1 MAYQT
6 GQREILYDFFNEH
19 PHQQFSAKEIAQA
32 LSEESISV
40 SAIYRNL
47 AAMSED
53 GTLRCFVKP
62 GSREKQ
68 YQFVNS
74 SACKDCIHLSCIR
87 CGKIF
92 HMSKNT
98 MDLLLGNLTLTEGF
112 QLSKSQTIMYGTCK
126 KCTD

>member
-1 MAYQT
+1 MTYQT
-6 GQREILYDFFNEH
+6 GQREILYDFFNKH

-32 LSEESISV
+32 LSEKHISV

-53 GTLRCFVKP
+53 GTLRCSVKS

-68 YQFVNS
+68 YQFVSN
-74 SACKDCIHLSCIR
+74 SACKDCIHLTCIR

-92 HMSKNT
+92 HMSRHT
-98 MDLLLGNLTLTEGF
+98 MQTLLSNLTQIEGF
-112 QLSKSQTIMYGTCK
+112 QLSKPQTILYGTCRQ
-126 KCTD
+126 CTE